1 MVRQVFANLIF
12 DFSIIY
18 FNIPAF
24 LWYLYTDIVSSWGMC
39 AKDDTDSGAANSY
52 NLQLLVGIFSLVTY
66 RFGELFVY
74 TPWAMFD
81 TFCIEKAYGMSRATC
96 GSFLINRAAMLIE
109 YCLLVLPIFMLIVK
123 VQ

>member
-1 MVRQVFANLIF
+1 
-12 DFSIIY
+12 
-18 FNIPAF
+18 
-24 LWYLYTDIVSSWGMC
+24 MC